1 MVYDR
6 AEDMRAT
13 TKRHPAVIRHRTG
26 VRKDGTLVAQDID
39 VLMDGGAY
47 VTLSPVV
54 LSRGVLH
61 ATGPYECP
69 NVRVTGRVVR
79 TNTPPNGAFR
89 GFGAPQT
96 LFAAEMQMEAIASRL
111 GLEPLAVRRK
121 NLFREGSVT
130 ATGQVL
136 KESVGAE
143 AVLERAVASSRFRVR
158 KRECERWNRRKA
170 SPSLRGVGL
179 AAVFHGAGFT
189 GSGEVHLQSRAQ
201 VSLLPTGEFEVEA
214 ASTEI
219 GQGTTS
225 LLASIAAEALQ
236 VPYEWIRVET
246 PDTAKVPDSGPTVAS
261 RTCMI
266 VGGLLKRSA
275 EALKTA
281 LERDGVAWPP
291 ARRALERAA
300 RKLCNGGRPFGFLCE
315 YERPLDIHWDEARY
329 RGDAYGVYS
338 YAAMVVEVEI
348 DKLTCE
354 VTVRNAV
361 TAQDVGKAINPL
373 FVEGQ
378 ILGGTA
384 QGFGY
389 ALLENAVYEAGAM
402 ANASFTNYVIP
413 TVLDMPKV
421 TVDIVEVPYS
431 RGPFGAKG
439 VGELPMDVPAPAVA
453 AAIRH
458 ATGFL
463 PRELPILPESLARV
477 VHAPDHRQ
485 R

>member
-1 MVYDR
+1 
-6 AEDMRAT
+6 
-13 TKRHPAVIRHRTG
+13 
-26 VRKDGTLVAQDID
+26 
-39 VLMDGGAY
+39 
-47 VTLSPVV
+47 
-54 LSRGVLH
+54 
-61 ATGPYECP
+61 
-69 NVRVTGRVVR
+69 
-79 TNTPPNGAFR
+79 
-89 GFGAPQT
+89 
-96 LFAAEMQMEAIASRL
+96 
-111 GLEPLAVRRK
+111 
-121 NLFREGSVT
+121 VT

-143 AVLERAVASSRFRVR
+143 AVLDRAVVSSRFHEK
-158 KRECERWNRRKA
+158 KRECQRWNRRKS

-189 GSGEVHLQSRAQ
+189 GSGEVYLKSRAQ

-225 LLASIAAEALQ
+225 LLAAIAAEALE
-236 VPYEWIRVET
+236 VPYEWVRVET
-246 PDTAKVPDSGPTVAS
+246 PDTARVPNSGPTVAS

-275 EALKTA
+275 EALRAA
-281 LERDGVAWPP
+281 LEKEGLSWPP
-291 ARRALERAA
+291 TRRALERAA
-300 RKLCNGGRPFGFLCE
+300 RKLCTGKRPFGFVRE
-315 YERPLDIHWDEARY
+315 YEPPMDIHWDEARY

-338 YAAMVVEVEI
+338 YAAMVVELEV
-348 DKLTCE
+348 DKLTFE
-354 VTVRNAV
+354 VAIRNVV
-361 TAQDVGKAINPL
+361 TAQDVGKAIHPL

-389 ALLENAVYEAGAM
+389 ALLENAVYDAGAM

-421 TVDIVEVPYS
+421 AVEIVEEPYS
-431 RGPFGAKG
+431 LGPFGAKG

-453 AAIRH
+453 AAIFH

-463 PRELPILPESLARV
+463 PSELPILPERLAR
-477 VHAPDHRQ
+477 AMQ
-485 R
+485 RGPAH